1 MTGPMDL
8 QERVSFSLR
17 ALYDRRGYSR
27 YKMNKFEE
35 YDLYARNRDFLGDHG
50 AITFLDTN
58 GRLMALKPDVTLS
71 IVKNSRDDGTLR
83 KLYYNENVYRV
94 SKNTGTF
101 RELPQMGL
109 ECLGPIDDYC
119 ICEVLSLAVAS
130 LRTISPDCV
139 LDISHLGLLS
149 GLVDAIGIPAGRKE
163 ELLKLIGGKNLHEMA
178 ALCRDCGIP
187 DDAAGILKAAV
198 SLSGPPEAVLPR
210 LRALLEGFV
219 DTAPLDRLMDIT
231 SALEDTAALRFDLST
246 VGDIRYY
253 NGIVFKGFLRGLP
266 GSILSGGQYD
276 RLMENMG
283 RRGGA
288 IGFAI
293 YMDALA
299 PLEQQPDAYDVDT
312 VLLYAEDT
320 PLSVIQKAVRKLNRE
335 GRSVLAQRKKPEG
348 IRCRQIISLG
358 GDQPC

>member
-17 ALYDRRGYSR
+17 TLFDRRGYSR

-71 IVKNSRDDGTLR
+71 IVKNTRDDDQLR

-94 SKNTGTF
+94 SKNAGTF

-119 ICEVLSLAVAS
+119 VCEVLSLAAAS
-130 LRTISPDCV
+130 LRTISNACV

-149 GLVDAIGIPAGRKE
+149 DLVDAIGFPADRKE
-163 ELLKLIGGKNLHEMA
+163 ELLHLIGGKNLHEMA
-178 ALCRDCGIP
+178 ALCRACGIP
-187 DDAAGILKAAV
+187 ESTAEILRTAV
-198 SLSGPPEAVLPR
+198 SLSGSPDTVLPR
-210 LRALLEGFV
+210 LRTLLDGFV
-219 DTAPLDRLMDIT
+219 DTAPLDRLLEIT
-231 SALEDTAALRFDLST
+231 AALDDSALRFDFST

-288 IGFAI
+288 IGFAV

-299 PLEQQPDAYDVDT
+299 LLEQRSEACDVDT
-312 VLLYAEDT
+312 VLLYSEDT
-320 PLSVIQKAVRKLNRE
+320 PLHIIQETVRGLNRE
-335 GRSVLAQRKKPEG
+335 GRSVLVQRQLPKE
-348 IRCRQIISLG
+348 IRCRQVISLG
-358 GDQPC
+358 GETPC

>member
-1 MTGPMDL
+1 MTAPMDL

-17 ALYDRRGYSR
+17 ALFEGRGYSR

-71 IVKNSRDDGTLR
+71 IVKNTRDDAQLR

-94 SKNTGTF
+94 SKNSGTF

-119 ICEVLSLAVAS
+119 VCEVLSLALDS
-130 LRTISPDCV
+130 LRTISQDCV

-149 GLVDAIGIPAGRKE
+149 GLVDAIGIPADRKE
-163 ELLKLIGGKNLHEMA
+163 EALKLIGEKNLHELA
-178 ALCRDCGIP
+178 ALCRECGVP
-187 DDAAGILKAAV
+187 SETADILRAAV
-198 SLSGPPEAVLPR
+198 SLSGAPTEVLPQ
-210 LRALLEGFV
+210 LKCLLADLM
-219 DTAPLDRLMDIT
+219 DTAPLDRLLTIT
-231 SALEDTAALRFDLST
+231 SALDDSDVLRFDFST

-253 NGIVFKGFLRGLP
+253 NGIVFKGFLKGLP

-299 PLEQQPDAYDVDT
+299 PLQQRSDAFDVDT
-312 VLLYAEDT
+312 VLLYEADT
-320 PLSVIQKAVRKLNRE
+320 PLSVIGDAVRSLEQE
-335 GRSVLAQRKKPEG
+335 GRSVLAQRQRPEG
-348 IRCRQIISLG
+348 IRCRQVITLG

>member
-1 MTGPMDL
+1 MTAPMDL
-8 QERVSFSLR
+8 QERVSFALR
-17 ALYDRRGYSR
+17 VLYDRRGYSR

-71 IVKNSRDDGTLR
+71 IVKNTRDDAQLR

-94 SKNTGTF
+94 SKNSGTF

-119 ICEVLSLAVAS
+119 VCEVLNLALDS
-130 LRTISPDCV
+130 LRTISQNCI

-149 GLVDAIGIPAGRKE
+149 GLVDAIGIPADRKE
-163 ELLKLIGGKNLHEMA
+163 EALKLIGEKNLHELA
-178 ALCRDCGIP
+178 ALCRECGIS
-187 DDAAGILKAAV
+187 DAGTGILRSAV
-198 SLSGPPEAVLPR
+198 SLSGTPAAVLPQ
-210 LRALLEGFV
+210 LRNLLTGLV
-219 DTAPLDRLMDIT
+219 DTEPLDRLLAIT
-231 SALEDTAALRFDLST
+231 AALDDNALRFDFSA

-253 NGIVFKGFLRGLP
+253 NGIVFKGFLKGLP
-266 GSILSGGQYD
+266 NSILSGGQYD

-299 PLEQQPDAYDVDT
+299 LLEQGPEAYDVDT
-312 VLLYAEDT
+312 VLLYGEDT
-320 PLSVIQKAVRKLNRE
+320 PLTVIRDAIRALDRE
-335 GRSVLAQRKKPEG
+335 GRSVLAQRQLPKEL
-348 IRCRQIISLG
+348 RCRQVISLG
-358 GDQPC
+358 GEQPC

>member
-17 ALYDRRGYSR
+17 ALFDRRGYSR

-71 IVKNSRDDGTLR
+71 IVKNTRDDDQLR

-119 ICEVLSLAVAS
+119 VCEVLSLALAS
-130 LRTISPDCV
+130 LKTISPDCV

-149 GLVDAIGIPAGRKE
+149 GLVDAIGIPADRKE
-163 ELLKLIGGKNLHEMA
+163 ELLRFIGGKNLHEMT
-178 ALCRDCGIP
+178 ALCRDCGIG
-187 DDAAGILKAAV
+187 AEAVAMLKTAV
-198 SLSGPPEAVLPR
+198 SLSGPPAEVLPR
-210 LRALLEGFV
+210 LRTLLEGV
-219 DTAPLDRLMDIT
+219 MDTAPLDRLLTIT
-231 SALEDTAALRFDLST
+231 SALDDSDALRFDFST

-253 NGIVFKGFLRGLP
+253 NSLVFKGFLKGLP

-299 PLEQQPDAYDVDT
+299 PLEQRLQAFDVDT
-312 VLLYAEDT
+312 VLLYEEDT
-320 PLSVIQKAVRKLNRE
+320 PLSRIRDTIQNLNRD
-335 GRSVLAQRKKPEG
+335 GRSVLAQRQKPEG
-348 IRCRQIISLG
+348 IRCRQVITLG
-358 GDQPC
+358 GEQPC

>member
-8 QERVSFSLR
+8 RERVSFSLR
-17 ALYDRRGYSR
+17 ALFDRRGYSR

-35 YDLYARNRDFLGDHG
+35 YDLYARNKDFLGDHG

-71 IVKNSRDDGTLR
+71 IVKNSRDDGSLR

-94 SKNTGTF
+94 SKNAGTF

-119 ICEVLSLAVAS
+119 ICEVLSLAVQS
-130 LRTISPDCV
+130 LRTISQNCV

-149 GLVDAIGIPAGRKE
+149 GLADAIGIPGDRKE
-163 ELLKLIGGKNLHEMA
+163 KALKLVGEKNLHELA
-178 ALCRDCGIP
+178 ALCRECGIP
-187 DDAAGILKAAV
+187 DDAAGVLKAAV
-198 SLSGPPEAVLPR
+198 SLSGAPAAVLPQ
-210 LRALLEGFV
+210 LRNLLTGLV
-219 DTAPLDRLMDIT
+219 DTEPLDRLLAVT
-231 SALEDTAALRFDLST
+231 SALEDPSALRFDFSA

-253 NGIVFKGFLRGLP
+253 NGIVFKGFLKGLP

-299 PLEQQPDAYDVDT
+299 LLEQGAEAYDVDT
-312 VLLYAEDT
+312 VLLYGADT
-320 PLSVIQKAVRKLNRE
+320 PLTAIRDALQALDRE
-335 GRSVLAQRKKPEG
+335 GRSVLVQRTLPQD
-348 IRCRQIISLG
+348 IRCRQVISLG
-358 GDQPC
+358 GETPC

>member
-8 QERVSFSLR
+8 RERVSFTLR
-17 ALYDRRGYSR
+17 ALFDRRGYSR

-35 YDLYARNRDFLGDHG
+35 YDLYARNKDFLGDHG

-71 IVKNSRDDGTLR
+71 IVKNSRDDGSLR

-94 SKNTGTF
+94 SKNAGTF

-119 ICEVLSLAVAS
+119 ICEVLSLAVQS
-130 LRTISPDCV
+130 LRAISEGCV

-149 GLVDAIGIPAGRKE
+149 GLVDAIGIPADRKDD
-163 ELLKLIGGKNLHEMA
+163 LLKRIGEKNLHEMA
-178 ALCRDCGIP
+178 ALCRECGIP

-198 SLSGPPEAVLPR
+198 SLSGPPATVLPR
-210 LRALLEGFV
+210 LRALLTGLV
-219 DTAPLDRLMDIT
+219 DTDPLDRLLAIT
-231 SALEDTAALRFDLST
+231 ASVPDSATLRFDFST

-253 NGIVFKGFLRGLP
+253 NGIVFKGFLKGLP

-299 PLEQQPDAYDVDT
+299 LLEQGPETYDVDT
-312 VLLYAEDT
+312 VLLYGEDT
-320 PLSVIQKAVRKLNRE
+320 PLTAIRDALQALDRE
-335 GRSVLAQRKKPEG
+335 GRSVLVQRMPPQE
-348 IRCRQIISLG
+348 IRCRQVISLG
-358 GDQPC
+358 GETPC